1 MQISQSIDFF
11 PTICFTQLLSG
22 SSSMKYINLVTPLA
36 FTAEK
41 LAIEESGFLVHC
53 MFNVDTLS
61 RWRHAHFET
70 FSNFST
76 KSTLQNSSKISQ
88 IITNKCISLH
98 KKFVVWFC
106 RTSTYH
112 RFCTPA
118 PQCENWSNV
127 DSWKST
133 KTCKINQSADLKPFA
148 S

>member
-11 PTICFTQLLSG
+11 PTIHFTQLLSG

-61 RWRHAHFET
+61 RWRHAHFEI
-70 FSNFST
+70 SQILAP
-76 KSTLQNSSKISQ
+76 KSTHQNFSKISQ

-98 KKFVVWFC
+98 KKFGELLLSSFSELAL
-106 RTSTYH
+106 TLS
-112 RFCTPA
+112 
-118 PQCENWSNV
+118 
-127 DSWKST
+127 
-133 KTCKINQSADLKPFA
+133 FA
-148 S
+148 HLVCDVNIETM